1 MLGRLSWWLARNVLW
16 TIGLYSPPPPLE
28 IQEPAGARGRTEFI
42 LAWKRC
48 SLCGSVLMTTPGQL
62 EFLTTNRQLH
72 SESYLAVCAD
82 GHPYYVTIFLQGT
95 AHMPVLAQD
104 EVWNFLPRSC
114 GRREVTYGR
123 VQMFLP
129 EKWASELMIEGRCGV
144 KDHQHDVYLRWYEKP
159 GWFGPANYFSVR

>member
-1 MLGRLSWWLARNVLW
+1 MGQGGKSSAGTANSHRYLRHSFLSLENKPLKGYYPEVIRTEGGDEMLGRLSWWLARNVLW

-104 EVWNFLPRSC
+104 EVWNFLP
-114 GRREVTYGR
+114 
-123 VQMFLP
+123 
-129 EKWASELMIEGRCGV
+129 
-144 KDHQHDVYLRWYEKP
+144 
-159 GWFGPANYFSVR
+159 